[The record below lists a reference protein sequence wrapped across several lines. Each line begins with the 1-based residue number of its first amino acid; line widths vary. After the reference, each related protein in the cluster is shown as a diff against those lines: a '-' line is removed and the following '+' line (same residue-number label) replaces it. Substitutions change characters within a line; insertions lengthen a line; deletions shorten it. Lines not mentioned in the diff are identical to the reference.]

1 MKNKFS
7 ANYQLALMRR
17 FDFSSKLQRMSVL
30 VKSFL
35 DKSFKA
41 YVKGSPERIIELCK
55 KETLPKNFDE
65 ILEIYT

>member
-1 MKNKFS
+1 
-7 ANYQLALMRR
+7 
-17 FDFSSKLQRMSVL
+17 MSVL
-30 VKSFL
+30 AKSFL

-55 KETLPKNFDE
+55 KETLPKNLDE

>member
-1 MKNKFS
+1 
-7 ANYQLALMRR
+7 
-17 FDFSSKLQRMSVL
+17 MSVL
-30 VKSFL
+30 AKSFL

-55 KETLPKNFDE
+55 KETLPKNLNE